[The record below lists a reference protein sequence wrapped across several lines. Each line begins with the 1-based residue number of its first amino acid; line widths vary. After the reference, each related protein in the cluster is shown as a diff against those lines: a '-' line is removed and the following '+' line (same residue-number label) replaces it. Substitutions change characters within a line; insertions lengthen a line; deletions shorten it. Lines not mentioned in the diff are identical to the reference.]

1 MDPVLISVY
10 AVHMIFA
17 ALWTGSVVF
26 VTIGVLPTAM
36 NGASD
41 PGPLSSM
48 IGRLQTVSRASALL
62 LFLTGGHLAGT
73 LYGVDTLT
81 ASLRGNLV
89 LAMLVLWF
97 LLAGL
102 VEVGSS
108 KLLDGF
114 DEQKLREPARNARPF
129 MLGATAVAILLLVD
143 AGLLLGL

>member
-1 MDPVLISVY
+1 MDPVLVGVY
-10 AVHMIFA
+10 SIHMIFA

-26 VTIGVLPTAM
+26 VTIAVLPTAM
-36 NGASD
+36 SGDGSPD
-41 PGPLSSM
+41 PLSSM

-73 LYGVDTLT
+73 LYGIDSLT

-89 LAMLVLWF
+89 IAMLVLWF

-102 VEVGSS
+102 VEVGAS
-108 KLLDGF
+108 KLQDGF
-114 DEQKLREPARNARPF
+114 DEQKLLEPARKARPF
-129 MLGATAVAILLLVD
+129 LFGATAVAILLLID

>member
-1 MDPVLISVY
+1 MNPVLVGVY
-10 AVHMIFA
+10 SVHMIFA

-26 VTIGVLPTAM
+26 VTVGVLPTAM
-36 NGASD
+36 SGDAS
-41 PGPLSSM
+41 PEPLSSV
-48 IGRLQTVSRASALL
+48 IGRLQTVSRTSALL

-73 LYGVDTLT
+73 LYGIDSLT

-89 LAMLVLWF
+89 ITMLVLWF

-114 DEQKLREPARNARPF
+114 DEQKLRAPARDARPF
-129 MLGATAVAILLLVD
+129 FLGATAVAILLLID